1 MVQIVGVKFSDSGK
15 TYYFNSRNISL
26 KPGDFVVVKT
36 HAGEQIGKV
45 VIANRRISN
54 TDLTLKLKSIIR
66 KANSKDLEY
75 LKKNEELK
83 NKAKKVC
90 IEKIKKY
97 KLNMK
102 LIDVEVEFDK
112 SKIIFFFTSEERVD
126 FRQLVKDLA
135 NVFKTRIEL
144 RQIGVRDE
152 AKMLGGLGACGK
164 GLCCAT
170 FLDNFQPV
178 SIKMAKEQGLS
189 LNPTK
194 ISGTC
199 GRLMCCLNYEQNVYS
214 ELLKHT
220 PKMGANVMTPEGAGV
235 VKDVNLLNQTLKVQL
250 NEKKESIPSQF
261 SVKDVK
267 PVNEYQKK

>member
-26 KPGDFVVVKT
+26 KPGDFVVVKA

-90 IEKIKKY
+90 IEKIKKN
-97 KLNMK
+97 KLNKK

-220 PKMGANVMTPEGAGV
+220 PKMGANVMTPEGTGV

-267 PVNEYQKK
+267 PVNEYKEK

>member
-36 HAGEQIGKV
+36 HAGEQIGKI

-54 TDLTLKLKSIIR
+54 IDLTLKLKSIIR

-220 PKMGANVMTPEGAGV
+220 PKMGANVMTPEGTGV

-267 PVNEYQKK
+267 PVNEYQEK

>member
-26 KPGDFVVVKT
+26 KPGDFVVMKA

-97 KLNMK
+97 KLKMK

-220 PKMGANVMTPEGAGV
+220 PKMGTNVMTPEGAGV

-267 PVNEYQKK
+267 PVNEYQEK

>member
-45 VIANRRISN
+45 VIANRRIYN

-90 IEKIKKY
+90 IEKIRKY

-135 NVFKTRIEL
+135 NVFKTRIGL

-267 PVNEYQKK
+267 PVNEYQEK